1 MFIYKITNQ
10 INKKC
15 YIGSTKDPKK
25 RWQQHKN
32 SSIWESC
39 PSYNYPLQKAMRKY
53 GIDNFSFEIILEN
66 LTEEEVAEKER
77 KMIEKYNSLT
87 NTGWGY
93 NQTLETE
100 CALRDKQF
108 STLGTRCALV
118 DINNNILQTFISY
131 HDASL
136 KIFGDDSKF
145 SNIRRVCKGEA
156 NSLLNYIF
164 RDLDENKKVIV
175 PQNKTR
181 KRKTAVYGINI
192 NNCNDIVYYE
202 SISEAARQEGIA
214 RSSIQ
219 KCIAGS
225 SRYSSVGKRKWYK
238 EEVD

>member
-1 MFIYKITNQ
+1 MFVYKITNQ

-15 YIGSTKDPKK
+15 YIGSTKDPEK

-32 SSIWESC
+32 SSVWKSC

-136 KIFGDDSKF
+136 KIFGDDSRF
-145 SNIRRVCKGEA
+145 SNIRRVCKGEI

-181 KRKTAVYGINI
+181 KRKTAVYGISI
-192 NNCNDIVYYE
+192 NNYNDIVYYE
-202 SISEAARQEGIA
+202 SISEAARQEGIS

-225 SRYSSVGKRKWYK
+225 SRYSNVGKRKWYK